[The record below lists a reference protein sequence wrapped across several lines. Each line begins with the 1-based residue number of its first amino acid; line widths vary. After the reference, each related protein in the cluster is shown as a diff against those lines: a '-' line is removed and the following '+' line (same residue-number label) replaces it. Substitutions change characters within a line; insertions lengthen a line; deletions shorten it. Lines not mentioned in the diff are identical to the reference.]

1 MAGDILIVDDE
12 QDIRALIQGIL
23 EDDGYITRAASNSTK
38 AYDAFEKRIPD
49 LVILDIWLQG
59 SEHDGI
65 QILENLK
72 EWWTNPE
79 KGIKKDE
86 ELYAIL
92 FEYDYF
98 FQKNVE
104 AVAYGIGA
112 YENYQIQTDKFD
124 MGHDYDF
131 TTAFYSSPGISLDF
145 FDSLGALDHDNLPEK
160 FKDTTIDF
168 DKLKIG
174 EPIEVDGLNDIEDLL
189 GYQEIIELH
198 KLQGMLAIHEV
209 LVKLDVEKEF
219 EPLNYKDNFMFFL
232 QTILVITVNVVTT
245 TFSLR
250 LQHESIKT

>member
-1 MAGDILIVDDE
+1 MTNEILRTNLLKRRE
-12 QDIRALIQGIL
+12 TCLSTIRAISELDAYLKAVYETLNRFDFNTYKQKL
-23 EDDGYITRAASNSTK
+23 ER
-38 AYDAFEKRIPD
+38 E
-49 LVILDIWLQG
+49 
-59 SEHDGI
+59 
-65 QILENLK
+65 ILENLK
-72 EWWTNPE
+72 QWWTNPE

-124 MGHDYDF
+124 MGYDYDF
-131 TTAFYSSPGISLDF
+131 TTAFYSSPGISLNF
-145 FDSLGALDHDNLPEK
+145 FDSLEALDHDSLPEK

-168 DKLKIG
+168 DELKIG

-189 GYQEIIELH
+189 GYQEIIDLH
-198 KLQGMLAIHEV
+198 KLQGMLAIQEV

-219 EPLNYKDNFMFFL
+219 EPLNYKDNFMFL
-232 QTILVITVNVVTT
+232 IAEHDSGEVYPL
-245 TFSLR
+245 L
-250 LQHESIKT
+250 IKKK

>member
-1 MAGDILIVDDE
+1 MTNEILRTNLLKRRE
-12 QDIRALIQGIL
+12 TCLSTIRAIPELDAYL
-23 EDDGYITRAASNSTK
+23 K
-38 AYDAFEKRIPD
+38 AIYKTINRFDFNAYKQKIEK
-49 LVILDIWLQG
+49 
-59 SEHDGI
+59 E
-65 QILENLK
+65 ILENLK

-124 MGHDYDF
+124 MGYDYDF
-131 TTAFYSSPGISLDF
+131 TTAFYSSPGISLNF
-145 FDSLGALDHDNLPEK
+145 FDSLEALDHDNLPEK

-168 DKLKIG
+168 DELKIG

-209 LVKLDVEKEF
+209 LVKLDIEKEF
-219 EPLNYKDNFMFFL
+219 ESLNYKDNFMFL
-232 QTILVITVNVVTT
+232 IDEHDSGEVYPL
-245 TFSLR
+245 L
-250 LQHESIKT
+250 IKKK

>member
-1 MAGDILIVDDE
+1 MTNEILRTNLLKRRETCIST
-12 QDIRALIQGIL
+12 IRAIPELDAYL
-23 EDDGYITRAASNSTK
+23 K
-38 AYDAFEKRIPD
+38 AIYKTLNRFDFNAYKQKIEK
-49 LVILDIWLQG
+49 
-59 SEHDGI
+59 E
-65 QILENLK
+65 ILENLK

-124 MGHDYDF
+124 MGYDYDF
-131 TTAFYSSPGISLDF
+131 TTAFYSSPGISLNF
-145 FDSLGALDHDNLPEK
+145 FDSLEALDHDNLPEK

-168 DKLKIG
+168 DELKIG

-219 EPLNYKDNFMFFL
+219 ESLNYKDNFMFL
-232 QTILVITVNVVTT
+232 IDEHDSGEVYPL
-245 TFSLR
+245 L
-250 LQHESIKT
+250 IKKK

>member
-1 MAGDILIVDDE
+1 MTNEILKTNLLKRRE
-12 QDIRALIQGIL
+12 TCL
-23 EDDGYITRAASNSTK
+23 STICAIPELDAYLK
-38 AYDAFEKRIPD
+38 AIYKTLNRFDFNAYKQKIEK
-49 LVILDIWLQG
+49 
-59 SEHDGI
+59 E
-65 QILENLK
+65 ILENLK

-124 MGHDYDF
+124 MGYDYDF
-131 TTAFYSSPGISLDF
+131 TTAFYSSPGISVNF
-145 FDSLGALDHDNLPEK
+145 FDSLEALDHDNLPEK
-160 FKDTTIDF
+160 FKDTTLDF
-168 DKLKIG
+168 DELKIG

-219 EPLNYKDNFMFFL
+219 ESLNYKDNFMFL
-232 QTILVITVNVVTT
+232 IDEHDSGEVYPL
-245 TFSLR
+245 L
-250 LQHESIKT
+250 IKKK

>member
-1 MAGDILIVDDE
+1 MTNEVLKTNLLTRRETCIST
-12 QDIRALIQGIL
+12 IRAIPELDAYL
-23 EDDGYITRAASNSTK
+23 K
-38 AYDAFEKRIPD
+38 AIYKTLNRFDFNAYKQKIEK
-49 LVILDIWLQG
+49 
-59 SEHDGI
+59 E
-65 QILENLK
+65 ILENLK

-219 EPLNYKDNFMFFL
+219 ESLNYKDNFMFL
-232 QTILVITVNVVTT
+232 IAEHDSGEVYPL
-245 TFSLR
+245 L
-250 LQHESIKT
+250 IKKK

>member
-1 MAGDILIVDDE
+1 MTNEILRTNLLKRRE
-12 QDIRALIQGIL
+12 TCLSTIRAISELDAYL
-23 EDDGYITRAASNSTK
+23 K
-38 AYDAFEKRIPD
+38 AVYETLNRFDFNTYKQKIER
-49 LVILDIWLQG
+49 
-59 SEHDGI
+59 E
-65 QILENLK
+65 ILENLK
-72 EWWTNPE
+72 QWWTNPE

-124 MGHDYDF
+124 MGYDYDF
-131 TTAFYSSPGISLDF
+131 TTAFYSSPGISLNF
-145 FDSLGALDHDNLPEK
+145 FDSLEALDHDNLPEK

-168 DKLKIG
+168 DELKIG

-189 GYQEIIELH
+189 GYQEIIDLH
-198 KLQGMLAIHEV
+198 KLQGMLAIQEV

-219 EPLNYKDNFMFFL
+219 EPLNYKDNFMFL
-232 QTILVITVNVVTT
+232 IAEHDSGEVYPL
-245 TFSLR
+245 L
-250 LQHESIKT
+250 IKKK